1 MAVFF
6 PMHADVGVFFSAPR
20 REVPR
25 VAVKGGRAPEGSPR
39 LIGGW
44 SLGADGRPQQRWRK
58 PAPAR

>member
-1 MAVFF
+1 
-6 PMHADVGVFFSAPR
+6 MHADVGVFFSAPR
-20 REVPR
+20 REVPL